1 MKKEIEKMLGTQIK
15 ETTKHHNHK
24 LIRAYHNAYASYNA
38 ACDRYD
44 RLLQAYKILHKFKEG
59 KPADARSGAVNN
71 DLPYTMKVMRG
82 MIEEAH
88 KEKSIIAGHARECIR
103 HLRTL
108 QYEM

>member
-1 MKKEIEKMLGTQIK
+1 MLGTQIK

-24 LIRAYHNAYASYNA
+24 LITAYHNAYASYNA

-44 RLLQAYKILHKFKEG
+44 RLMQAYRILTGFKNG
-59 KPADARSGAVNN
+59 KSQETGSDKTNN
-71 DLPYTMKVMRG
+71 DLPYTMKIMRG

-88 KEKSIIAGHARECIR
+88 REKGIIAGHARECIK
-103 HLRTL
+103 HLHTL